1 MLADMQRARRR
12 SRSIHSPTAP
22 PQPESSRQELAAQIH
37 VSICR
42 HWTATLRGPH
52 DWGEHPLG
60 AYVLTEEFLESIS
73 NRTQRT
79 FRRATGVCAM
89 LAGDRAPALRA
100 LGARPRSDGRADR
113 QLLRADGATG
123 WECPLDHPC
132 DRVCLRYWIHID
144 GTVEFGALVGPRTP
158 TTCARKGLR
167 PRQVKRRP

>member
-1 MLADMQRARRR
+1 MLPGMQRARRR

-22 PQPESSRQELAAQIH
+22 PQSGSSSHELAAQIH
-37 VSICR
+37 LSICR
-42 HWTATLRGPH
+42 HWTATLCNPH

-79 FRRATGVCAM
+79 LRRATEVCAM
-89 LAGDRAPALRA
+89 LACDRVQAQRA
-100 LGARPRSDGRADR
+100 LGVRPRSDDRADR
-113 QLLRADGATG
+113 QLVRADGATG

-132 DRVCLRYWIHID
+132 DHVCLRYWIHTD

-158 TTCARKGLR
+158 PTCARKGLR
-167 PRQVKRRP
+167 PRQLKRRL